1 MEKKYGV
8 LENVGCRDLGER
20 CDRKLSEGQKFKLR
34 RKYGEKGT
42 LLPCWWE
49 CKLVIITM
57 ENSMEVP

>member
-42 LLPCWWE
+42 LLPSYLTFPCGNVNW
-49 CKLVIITM
+49 
-57 ENSMEVP
+57 